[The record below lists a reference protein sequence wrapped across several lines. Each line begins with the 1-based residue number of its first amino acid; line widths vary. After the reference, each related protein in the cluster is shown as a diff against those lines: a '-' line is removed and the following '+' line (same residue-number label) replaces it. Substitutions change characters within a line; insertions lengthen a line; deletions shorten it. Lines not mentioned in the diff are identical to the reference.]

1 MNNFMNLLEQYNYK
15 LTEEELI
22 KILLSYKEPIKIADN
37 ELDCRERTET
47 MEKEFLGQ
55 LRGVNDVL
63 TVEID
68 QIIKEFEMIQG
79 FEHLAEFDTASCKC

>member
-22 KILLSYKEPIKIADN
+22 KILLSYKEPIKIADH
-37 ELDCRERTET
+37 ELDCKERTDV

-63 TVEID
+63 STEID
-68 QIIKEFEMIQG
+68 
-79 FEHLAEFDTASCKC
+79 